1 MVNYIIKYTIASRI
15 WLDDLIIFGVFF
27 IAGDIPTLS
36 NHQHPTIKC
45 DDGATTLQL
54 SIQWPNDLVTTS
66 TKGIGDLFLLV
77 LGNPRIILESCAGH
91 LCKLIPCFVTRFQG
105 GLLKSSNLSSTIH
118 FLSVDWQN
126 STISISSSHNWNL
139 DQLLL
144 DRMFYTYMWL

>member
-27 IAGDIPTLS
+27 IAGDIPTSS

-77 LGNPRIILESCAGH
+77 
-91 LCKLIPCFVTRFQG
+91 
-105 GLLKSSNLSSTIH
+105 
-118 FLSVDWQN
+118 
-126 STISISSSHNWNL
+126 
-139 DQLLL
+139 
-144 DRMFYTYMWL
+144 